1 MRFPYPQLYL
11 SPDDNGGGS
20 PTADPP
26 APAPTPDPQAPDSGP
41 PSSVPYDRF
50 KEVNDKRKQ
59 LEAQLADFEK
69 AAKEAKEKELAEQKK
84 FQELAEQYKNELE
97 SERLNR
103 LRLEVATRHNLPLD
117 LATRLQGKDADELA
131 ADAAKLAEL
140 VKPAAPGV
148 PPAPGRSGPTAGFT
162 REQLSDP
169 AFIRENAEKIM
180 DAARRGELPTS

>member
-1 MRFPYPQLYL
+1 MSFPYPQLYL

-20 PTADPP
+20 PAADPP
-26 APAPTPDPQAPDSGP
+26 DPAPTSDSQAPDSGP
-41 PSSVPYDRF
+41 PPPVPYPRF
-50 KEVNDKRKQ
+50 QEVIHERNELKTK
-59 LEAQLADFEK
+59 LAEFEK
-69 AAKEAKEKELAEQKK
+69 AAKEAKENELVEQKK
-84 FQELAEQYKNELE
+84 FQELAEQLKNELE

-162 REQLSDP
+162 REQLNDP
-169 AFIRENAEKIM
+169 AFIRKNVDRIM
-180 DAARRGELPTS
+180 DAARKGELPG